1 MRNHKKLQNSPRACI
16 WEDDMR
22 TLKLLLAACAGMA
35 IALPV
40 PSASAVD
47 FGKPGE
53 PVKLVI
59 GYQPYY
65 TESWSGVVVN
75 GKELWKK
82 YLPAGSTA
90 EFQIGLQ
97 GAIIVNAMTGEKQH
111 IGYVGDMPGIVSTFR
126 NLPDRGGTDI
136 RIVAVLGTSK
146 QQCNIFLVRN
156 DAPQFKD
163 GKEAVKWMDGK
174 ETSSPHGS
182 CTDRFARLAF
192 KQSGITPKSYL
203 NQNIEVITTN
213 FRAGK
218 LDAAVIWEPT
228 ATKIVQAGLARRAAS
243 GEDFDALDGG
253 FMIMLNDLI
262 KQRPDVQRGW
272 LEAELDAQLF
282 LADLKNA
289 TEVSQMA
296 EKQTEQI
303 DRKVLWASLYGDN
316 PKAQGGGEVK
326 IQLDYIVS
334 DRVKKL
340 IDEATEF
347 LFGLPNKPA
356 AAPKVRDGGVDDAVA
371 RDVLAKRNLKSPV
384 GLVKAQPLTE
394 YK

>member
-1 MRNHKKLQNSPRACI
+1 
-16 WEDDMR
+16 MR
-22 TLKLLLAACAGMA
+22 TTKLLSAVSVAASLVLPLASAG
-35 IALPV
+35 
-40 PSASAVD
+40 AVD

-53 PVKLVI
+53 PVKLVV

-65 TESWSGVVVN
+65 TESWSGVVIN

-90 EFQIGLQ
+90 EFQVGLQ

-111 IGYVGDMPGIVSTFR
+111 IGYVGDMPGIASTFR
-126 NLPDRGGTDI
+126 SLPDRGGTDI

-163 GKEAVKWMDGK
+163 GKEAIKWMDGK

-192 KQSGITPKSYL
+192 KQAGVSPKSYL

-253 FMIMLNDLI
+253 FLIMLNDLI

-282 LADLKNA
+282 MSDLKNA

-303 DRKVLWASLYGDN
+303 DRKVLWASLYGEN

-326 IQLDYIVS
+326 VQLDFIVN

-340 IDEATEF
+340 IDDATEF
-347 LFGLPNKPA
+347 LHSLPNKPA
-356 AAPKVRDGGVDDAVA
+356 AAPKIRDGGVDDTVA
-371 RDVLAKRNLKSPV
+371 REVLAKRNLQSPV
-384 GLVKAQPLTE
+384 GIVKAQPLDAF
-394 YK
+394 K

>member
-1 MRNHKKLQNSPRACI
+1 MSQLSKQIGFWSAL
-16 WEDDMR
+16 
-22 TLKLLLAACAGMA
+22 TGAALM
-35 IALPV
+35 LPV
-40 PSASAVD
+40 VAQARVD
-47 FGKPGE
+47 FGKPGD
-53 PVKLVI
+53 PVQLVV

-65 TESWSGVVVN
+65 TESWSGVVIN
-75 GKELWKK
+75 GKQLWKK
-82 YLPAGSTA
+82 YLPAGSTV

-136 RIVAVLGTSK
+136 RIVATLGTSK
-146 QQCNIFLVRN
+146 QQCNIFLVRK

-163 GKEAVKWMDGK
+163 GREAVKWMDGK
-174 ETSSPHGS
+174 NTASPHGS

-192 KQSGITPKSYL
+192 KQAGITPKTYL

-228 ATKIVQAGLARRAAS
+228 ATKIVESGLARRAAS

-253 FMIMLNDLI
+253 FMIMLNDLMT
-262 KQRPDVQRGW
+262 QRPDIQRAW

-282 LADLKNA
+282 LADPKNA
-289 TEVSQMA
+289 AEVSKMA
-296 EKQTEQI
+296 EQQTEQI
-303 DRKVLWASLYGDN
+303 DRKVLWASLYGEN
-316 PKAQGGGEVK
+316 PKNVGGGDVK
-326 IQLDYIVS
+326 VQLDYIVS
-334 DRVKKL
+334 ERVQKL

-347 LFGLPNKPA
+347 LYSLPNKPA
-356 AAPKVRDGGVDDAVA
+356 SAPKIRAGGVDDKVA
-371 RDVLAKRNLKSPV
+371 RDVLAKRGLKSPV
-384 GLVKAQPLTE
+384 SIIKAQPLSAFQ
-394 YK
+394 

>member
-1 MRNHKKLQNSPRACI
+1 MKRHLMI
-16 WEDDMR
+16 
-22 TLKLLLAACAGMA
+22 AAFAGAAAAMPTPA
-35 IALPV
+35 P
-40 PSASAVD
+40 AVD
-47 FGKPGE
+47 FGKEGQ

-65 TESWSGVVVN
+65 TESWSGVVIN

-90 EFQIGLQ
+90 EFQVGLQ

-126 NLPDRGGTDI
+126 NLPDRGATDI
-136 RIVAVLGTSK
+136 RIVSVLGTSK

-156 DAPQFKD
+156 DAPEFKD
-163 GKEAVKWMDGK
+163 GKEAVKWLDGK

-192 KQSGITPKSYL
+192 KQAGITPKSYL

-228 ATKIVQAGLARRAAS
+228 ASKIVQAGLARRAAS

-262 KQRPDVQRGW
+262 KQRPDVHRGW

-282 LADLKNA
+282 LADPKNA

-303 DRKVLWASLYGDN
+303 DRKVLWASLYGEN
-316 PKAQGGGEVK
+316 AKTQGGGDVK
-326 IQLDYIVS
+326 VQLDFVVTE
-334 DRVKKL
+334 RVQKL

-347 LFGLPNKPA
+347 LHGLPNKPA
-356 AAPKVRDGGVDDAVA
+356 AAPKIRDGGVDDKVA
-371 RDVLAKRNLKSPV
+371 REILAKRNLQSPV
-384 GLVKAQPLTE
+384 GVIKARPLAE
-394 YK
+394 FK